1 MVKDKFS
8 AVWLSHSSISDWL
21 NCPRSYFLK
30 NVYKDPKTGHKLSLM
45 SPPLAMGQAVHEVIE
60 SLSVL
65 PLARRFLKPLN
76 DKLEESWKKISGE
89 RGGFLDK
96 EEEFKFK
103 TKAQTMLNRV
113 TKHPGPLK
121 NLAVKINMDLP
132 WYWFS
137 EKDNLI
143 LCGMLDWL
151 EYLPD
156 SDSIHI
162 IDFKSGNSEEKD
174 DSLQLPIYFL
184 LASKTQERPVTGV
197 SYWYINKNNE
207 PTAKSLPDS
216 VKAEA
221 IILKIGKEMKLA
233 RQLNRFVC
241 PHGGCQHC
249 LPFEAI
255 LEGKAKF
262 VGVDDINKDV
272 YILKA
277 NNRQKTSEILW
288 A

>member
-30 NVYKDPKTGHKLSLM
+30 NVYKDPKTGHKISLM
-45 SPPLAMGQAVHEVIE
+45 SPPLATGQAVHEVIE

-76 DKLEESWKKISGE
+76 VKLEESWKKISGE
-89 RGGFLDK
+89 RGGFADK

-103 TKAQTMLNRV
+103 TKVQAMLNRV
-113 TKHPGPLK
+113 EKHPGPLK
-121 NLAVKINMDLP
+121 TLEVKINMELP
-132 WYWFS
+132 YYWFS

-151 EYLPD
+151 EYFPD
-156 SDSIHI
+156 TDSIHI

-184 LASKTQERPVTGV
+184 LATKTQERPVTGV
-197 SYWYINKNNE
+197 SYCYINRNNE
-207 PTAKSLPDS
+207 PTAKSLPDP

-221 IILKIGKEMKLA
+221 TILKLGKEMKLA

-241 PHGGCQHC
+241 PRGGCKHC

-255 LEGKAKF
+255 LESKATLVGGGDIGK
-262 VGVDDINKDV
+262 DM
-272 YILKA
+272 YILKT
-277 NNRQKTSEILW
+277 NDRHQRSEIL
-288 A
+288 

>member
-8 AVWLSHSSISDWL
+8 AVWLSHSSLSDWIA
-21 NCPRSYFLK
+21 CPRSYYLR
-30 NVYKDPKTGHKLSLM
+30 NVYKDPKTGRKLSLM
-45 SPPLAMGQAVHEVIE
+45 SPPLSTGQAVHEVIE

-65 PLARRFLKPLN
+65 PVARRFLKPLN

-89 RGGFLDK
+89 RGGFADK
-96 EEEFKFK
+96 EEEFSYKS
-103 TKAQTMLNRV
+103 KAQNMLHRV
-113 TKHPGPLK
+113 ETHPGPLTK
-121 NLAVKINMDLP
+121 LAVKINMDLP

-137 EKDNLI
+137 EPDNLI

-156 SDSIHI
+156 TKSIHI
-162 IDFKSGNSEEKD
+162 IDFKSGNTEEKD

-184 LASKTQERPVTGV
+184 LATKTQERPVTKV
-197 SYWYINKNNE
+197 SYWYVNRNNE
-207 PTAKSLPDS
+207 PTAKSLPDP

-221 IILKIGKEMKLA
+221 TILKLGKEMKLA

-241 PHGGCQHC
+241 PRGGCKHC

-255 LEGKAKF
+255 LESKATL
-262 VGVDDINKDV
+262 VGVDDIGKDM
-272 YILKA
+272 YILKT
-277 NNRQKTSEILW
+277 NDRHQRSEIL
-288 A
+288 